1 MIANRRTLGRAAG
14 VLLSLA
20 LARPARADGERA
32 PSESDQ
38 ALAQSLFDDAVRL
51 MEKEDYAAACPK
63 FAESQRLDPGG
74 GTLHNLGLCREKEGK
89 LASAWAAYNE
99 SLSSAIKDHRPE
111 REAAARQRIAIIE
124 GQLARIVIKVSADAS
139 TTKGLEILLDGTP
152 VRAAAWG
159 TPTPI
164 DRGRHQ
170 LSATAPGKVTW
181 STTIDVASDGVTV
194 NAPEVPALADAAA
207 PTAPV
212 VHSGGL
218 STQALIGWVAIGV
231 GGASFIAG
239 SVFGIMAFERRGRS
253 NDQCPAERCTQ
264 LGVELNDQAKTYAWL
279 SNIGIGVGLV
289 AAGAGVVLVLTA
301 PKAPKAAG
309 IRIVPAVGPG
319 VAGLSA
325 VGAF

>member
-1 MIANRRTLGRAAG
+1 MIANRRALGLAAG
-14 VLLSLA
+14 VVLGLA
-20 LARPARADGERA
+20 LVRPANADGEKA

-51 MEKEDYAAACPK
+51 KEKEDYAAACPK

-111 REAAARQRIAIIE
+111 REAAARQRIAVIE
-124 GQLARIVIKVSADAS
+124 GQLARIVIKVSAEAS
-139 TTKGLEILLDGTP
+139 ATKGLEILLDGTP

-164 DRGRHQ
+164 DKGRHA
-170 LSATAPGKVTW
+170 LSATAPGKLTW
-181 STTIDVASDGVTV
+181 STTIDVANDGVNV
-194 NAPEVPALADAAA
+194 DAPEIPALADATA

-212 VHSGGL
+212 VPSAGGL
-218 STQALIGWVAIGV
+218 STQALVGCVAIGI

-239 SVFGIMAFERRGRS
+239 AVFGIMAFERRGRS
-253 NDQCPAERCTQ
+253 NDECPAERCTQ
-264 LGVELNDQAKTYAWL
+264 LGVELNNQAKTYAWL
-279 SNIGIGVGLV
+279 ANVGVGLGLLS
-289 AAGAGVVLVLTA
+289 AGAGVVLLVTA
-301 PKAPKAAG
+301 PKASRAA
-309 IRIVPAVGPG
+309 IRIVPSVGPG
-319 VAGLSA
+319 VATLTA
-325 VGAF
+325 VGTF